1 MDIYG
6 VHPVEELLKAA
17 PGSVESVMVYRPDES
32 NKRQVRRLARQF
44 GVTFFEVDKDV
55 LDRRADGENH
65 QGVVAKT
72 YEFEYARL
80 GDLIDLGEGKTHA
93 GVLVLDQI
101 QDPYNLG
108 AMIRTAAAL
117 DFDGVVIP
125 KDRAASVT
133 SAVVRTS
140 AGCAF
145 RIPIARVPNI
155 GEALRQLKEAHFWAI
170 GTPLDREQG
179 GGTGQAEAVAP
190 WELDLDRK
198 VAVVLGGEHEG
209 VRRLVAETCDLYTQI
224 PMQTG
229 IDSLN
234 VNSAASILLYEV
246 VRQWES

>member
-17 PGSVESVMVYRPDES
+17 PGSVQSVMAYRPDEA
-32 NKRQVRRLARQF
+32 NKRDVRRLARQF
-44 GVTFFEVDKDV
+44 GVTFYEVEKHT
-55 LDRRADGENH
+55 LDQRTDGENH
-65 QGVVAKT
+65 QGVLAQT

-80 GDLIDLGEGKTHA
+80 GDLIDIGAGQRHA
-93 GVLVLDQI
+93 GVLVADQV
-101 QDPYNLG
+101 QDPFNLG

-117 DFDGVVIP
+117 DLDGVIIP

-133 SAVVRTS
+133 SSVVRTS

-155 GEALRQLKEAHFWAI
+155 GEALRQLKQEQYWAV
-170 GTPLDREQG
+170 GTPLTDGPGED
-179 GGTGQAEAVAP
+179 EAVPP

-198 VAVVLGGEHEG
+198 VAVVLGGEHQG
-209 VRRLVAETCDLYTQI
+209 VRRLVAETCDLYTEI
-224 PMQTG
+224 PMQAG

-246 VRQWES
+246 VRQWRS